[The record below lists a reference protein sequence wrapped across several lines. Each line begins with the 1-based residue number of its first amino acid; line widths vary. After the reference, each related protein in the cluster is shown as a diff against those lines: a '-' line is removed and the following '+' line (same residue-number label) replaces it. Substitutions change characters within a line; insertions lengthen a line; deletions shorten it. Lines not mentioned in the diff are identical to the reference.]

1 MIRSALIDNDVSK
14 ARSTVREV
22 PGPSSTLAA
31 SPPDL
36 LAALGRALPG
46 VGQVRSRATDR
57 LAMGHDASHFALTPS
72 AVATPADAVDVGR
85 LFAVSAA
92 QGVPMTFRSGGTSL
106 SGQAVTD
113 GILVD
118 TRRHFRDI
126 EILDGGGRVRI
137 GPGAT
142 VRQVNARLARLG
154 RKLGPDPASE
164 IACTLGG
171 VVANNSSGMACGTVA
186 NTYNT
191 MDSLVLVLPS
201 GTVIDTGAVD
211 ADDRLRSLE
220 PALHEGL
227 SRLRDRVRENP
238 TSVRVIEQQFSMK
251 NTMGYGLNSLLDH
264 TRPVDILSHLVVGSE
279 GTLAFVASV
288 VMRTVPLLKH
298 AMTGLLVFDSLSGAT
313 GSLPALLETGPATIE
328 LLDSASLRVGQA
340 DARADES
347 LRRIVVDRH
356 AALLVE
362 YQADSA
368 AAVAELSAAA
378 HPVLKE
384 LPVAGPTELTAD
396 PRMRARLWHTRKG
409 LYATVAEARPSGTT
423 ALLEDIVVPVP
434 ALLETCERLT
444 GLFGRHGYADSVI
457 FGHAKDGNIHFML
470 TEQLGGGGPLDRFQG
485 FTQDLVELV
494 LGQGGSLKA
503 EHGTGRMMAPYVRR
517 QYGDELYDV
526 MREIKRLCDPRGM
539 LNPGVLITDDDDA
552 HIRHLKV
559 TPTVE
564 SEVDRCVEC
573 GYCEQ
578 VCPSKDLT
586 TTPRQRIVLRREM
599 RRAESA
605 GDTALVGQ
613 LQQEYEYDAIDTC
626 AVDGMCQTAC
636 PVLINT
642 GDLMKRLRADNAGK
656 LAAKGWTAAAKH
668 WAGTT
673 RAASLALTAAGKLP
687 TGLVTGPNTLGRKV
701 IDPDTLPLWSAE
713 LPVGGRPRPSAD
725 PNAPAQQ
732 PHDGGQPVAAVA
744 DAVYFTAC
752 VGTMFGPSEAGP
764 GVRESFVQICARAG
778 ITLAYPPDLPNLCC
792 GTPWRSKG
800 MKAGYAEMARRV
812 LPALWAASRQG
823 ELPIVC
829 DAASCT
835 EGLRQMLEAEIADAE
850 SGYATL
856 RIVDAVAFV
865 DERVLPNLSL
875 TRKIRSLALHPT
887 CSSTRMGL
895 NDSLRGVAAA
905 VAESVTV
912 PDSWGCCGFAG
923 DRGLLHPELTAA
935 ATKAQAAEVVSGSFD
950 AFASCNRTCE
960 LGMTR
965 ATGAQYQ
972 HVLELVDWASAD
984 SPRPPSAT
992 GGTSRAAR

>member
-1 MIRSALIDNDVSK
+1 VKRARQVS
-14 ARSTVREV
+14 TTL
-22 PGPSSTLAA
+22 PGSSPELLVALAA
-31 SPPDL
+31 AMADP
-36 LAALGRALPG
+36 GR
-46 VGQVRSRATDR
+46 VRSRATDR
-57 LAMGHDASHFALTPS
+57 LALGHDASHFALTPT
-72 AVATPADAVDVGR
+72 AVAAPRDAAEVGR

-126 EILDGGGRVRI
+126 EVLGGGARVRI

-171 VVANNSSGMACGTVA
+171 VVANNSSGMACGTIA

-191 MDSLVLVLPS
+191 LDSLVLVLPS
-201 GTVIDTGAVD
+201 GTVIDTGAPD
-211 ADDRLRSLE
+211 ADDRLEATE
-220 PALHEGL
+220 PVLYEGL
-227 SRLRDRVRENP
+227 ARLRDRVRTNP
-238 TSVRVIEQQFSMK
+238 ASVRTIEQQFSMK

-264 TRPVDILSHLVVGSE
+264 TRPVDILAHLVVGSE

-298 AMTGLLVFDSLSGAT
+298 AMTGLLVFETLSGAT
-313 GSLPALLETGPATIE
+313 GSLPALLETGAATIE
-328 LLDSASLRVGQA
+328 LLDAASLRVGQS

-347 LRRIVVDRH
+347 LRRITVDRH

-368 AAVAELSAAA
+368 AAVADLSAAA
-378 HPVLKE
+378 RPLLSA
-384 LPVAGPTELTAD
+384 LPVSGPADLTAD
-396 PRMRARLWHTRKG
+396 PKARARLWHTRKG

-444 GLFGRHGYADSVI
+444 GLFGRHGYHDSVI

-470 TEQLGGGGPLDRFQG
+470 TERLGGGGPLDRFLG
-485 FTQDLVELV
+485 FTQDMVDLV
-494 LGQGGSLKA
+494 LEQGGSLKA

-517 QYGDELYDV
+517 QYGDELYEV
-526 MREIKRLCDPRGM
+526 MQQIKMLCDPRGT
-539 LNPGVLITDDDDA
+539 LNPGVLISDDADA

-564 SEVDRCVEC
+564 EEVDRCVEC
-573 GYCEQ
+573 GYCEP
-578 VCPSKDLT
+578 VCPSKDVT

-599 RRAESA
+599 QRAQSD
-605 GDTALVGQ
+605 GDTALLAQ
-613 LQQEYEYDAIDTC
+613 LQSEYEYDAVDTC

-642 GDLMKRLRADNAGK
+642 GDLVKRLRADNAGNV
-656 LAAKGWTAAAKH
+656 ASKGWRTAAKH

-673 RAASLALTAAGKLP
+673 RAASLALTAAAKLP
-687 TGLVTGPNTLGRKV
+687 DGLVTGPNRSGRKV
-701 IDPDTLPLWSAE
+701 IDPDTLPLWSPE
-713 LPVGGRPRPSAD
+713 LPGGGRQRAKPDAVPAPAGLPTSSTEPSA
-725 PNAPAQQ
+725 
-732 PHDGGQPVAAVA
+732 PVAA

-752 VGTMFGPSEAGP
+752 VGTMFGPSQAGP
-764 GVRESFVQICARAG
+764 GVRESFVQICRRAG
-778 ITLAYPPDLPNLCC
+778 ITLAYPADLPDLCC

-800 MKAGYAEMARRV
+800 MTAGYTEMARRV
-812 LPALWAASRQG
+812 LPALRRASRQG
-823 ELPIVC
+823 ALPIVC
-829 DAASCT
+829 DASSCT
-835 EGLRQMLEAEIADAE
+835 EGLRQMLDSEIAAADSRYTA
-850 SGYATL
+850 L
-856 RIVDAVAFV
+856 RIVDAVPFV
-865 DERVLPNLSL
+865 QEHALPRLCF
-875 TRKIRSLALHPT
+875 TRRIQAVALHPT
-887 CSSTRMGL
+887 CSSTRMGI
-895 NDSLRGVAAA
+895 NDSLRA
-905 VAESVTV
+905 VAEAVAETVTV

-923 DRGLLHPELTAA
+923 DRGLLHPELTES
-935 ATKAQAAEVVSGSFD
+935 ATQAQAAELAEGRYDS
-950 AFASCNRTCE
+950 FASCNRTCE

-965 ATGAQYQ
+965 ATGEQYQ
-972 HVLELVDWASAD
+972 HLLELVDWATAE
-984 SPRPPSAT
+984 PPT
-992 GGTSRAAR
+992 GRRRRTIPVAAPPVNR

>member
-1 MIRSALIDNDVSK
+1 MKRVPPP
-14 ARSTVREV
+14 STTLPE
-22 PGPSSTLAA
+22 SSPA
-31 SPPDL
+31 L
-36 LAALGRALPG
+36 LAGLGAAMARAD
-46 VGQVRSRATDR
+46 QVRSRATDR
-57 LAMGHDASHFALTPS
+57 LAMGHDASHFALTPA
-72 AVATPADAVDVGR
+72 AVATPSDATEVGR
-85 LFAVSAA
+85 LFAVAAA

-106 SGQAVTD
+106 SGQGVTD

-126 EILDGGGRVRI
+126 EILDGGARVRI

-191 MDSLVLVLPS
+191 LDSLVLVLPS

-211 ADDRLRSLE
+211 ADDRLRATE
-220 PALHEGL
+220 PVLYEGL
-227 SRLRDRVRENP
+227 SRLRDRVRANP
-238 TSVRVIEQQFSMK
+238 ASVRLIEQQFSMK

-264 TRPVDILSHLVVGSE
+264 TRPVDILAHLVVGSE

-298 AMTGLLVFDSLSGAT
+298 AMTGLLVFDTLSRAT
-313 GSLPALLETGPATIE
+313 GSLPALVASGAATIE
-328 LLDSASLRVGQA
+328 LLDATSLRVGQS
-340 DARADES
+340 DTQADES
-347 LRRIVVDRH
+347 LRRIVVDQH

-368 AAVAELSAAA
+368 QAVAELSAAA
-378 HPVLKE
+378 RPVLRS
-384 LPVAGPTELTAD
+384 LPVTGPAELTAD
-396 PRMRARLWHTRKG
+396 PRARARLWHTRKG
-409 LYATVAEARPSGTT
+409 LYTTVAEARPSGTT

-434 ALLETCERLT
+434 ALLQTCETLT
-444 GLFGRHGYADSVI
+444 GLFDRHGYQDSVI

-470 TEQLGGGGPLDRFQG
+470 TEQLGGGGPLDRFIG
-485 FTQDLVELV
+485 FTEDLVELV

-517 QYGDELYDV
+517 QYGDELYEV
-526 MREIKRLCDPRGM
+526 MQEIKRLCDPRGV
-539 LNPGVLITDDDDA
+539 LNPGVLISDDPDA
-552 HIRHLKV
+552 HIHHLKV

-564 SEVDRCVEC
+564 KEVDRCVEC
-573 GYCEQ
+573 GYCEP

-599 RRAESA
+599 QRARAS
-605 GDTALVGQ
+605 GDTALLGQ
-613 LQQEYEYDAIDTC
+613 LQSEYEYDAIDTC

-642 GDLMKRLRADNAGK
+642 GDLMKRLRAENGNK
-656 LAAKGWTAAAKH
+656 VAAKGWAIAAKH

-673 RAASLALTAAGKLP
+673 RAASLALTVAGKLP
-687 TGLVTGPNTLGRKV
+687 NGLITGPNKLGRKV
-701 IDPDTLPLWSAE
+701 IDPDTLPLWSPE
-713 LPVGGRPRPSAD
+713 LPGGGAPRGTGAD
-725 PNAPAQQ
+725 RGRLAPV
-732 PHDGGQPVAAVA
+732 PHPTADSGRAVDPGPAVDPELAAERGAA

-752 VGTMFGPSEAGP
+752 VGTMFGPSDAGP
-764 GVRESFVQICARAG
+764 GVRDSFVQICARAG
-778 ITLAYPPDLPNLCC
+778 VTLSYPADLPNLCC

-800 MKAGYAEMARRV
+800 MTDGYADMGRRV

-823 ELPIVC
+823 DLPVVC

-835 EGLRQMLEAEIADAE
+835 EGLRQMLESAVAAAD
-850 SGYATL
+850 SPYRSL

-865 DERVLPNLSL
+865 EEHVLPRLSV
-875 TRKIRSLALHPT
+875 TRKIPSLALHPT
-887 CSSTRMGL
+887 CSSTRMGM
-895 NDSLRGVAAA
+895 NDSLRGVAEA
-905 VAESVTV
+905 VAETVTV

-923 DRGLLHPELTAA
+923 DRGLLHPELTES
-935 ATKAQAAEVVSGSFD
+935 ATKAQAAELATRQFD

-965 ATGAQYQ
+965 ATGEQYQ

-984 SPRPPSAT
+984 
-992 GGTSRAAR
+992 

>member
-1 MIRSALIDNDVSK
+1 MQNP
-14 ARSTVREV
+14 ARSTTLPAV
-22 PGPSSTLAA
+22 PPE
-31 SPPDL
+31 L
-36 LAALGRALPG
+36 LAALDGAMAGAGR
-46 VGQVRSRATDR
+46 VRSRATDR
-57 LAMGHDASHFALTPS
+57 LALGHDASHFALTPR
-72 AVATPADAVDVGR
+72 AVATPTGAAEVGA

-92 QGVPMTFRSGGTSL
+92 QGVPLTFRSGGTSL
-106 SGQAVTD
+106 SGQGVTD

-118 TRRHFRDI
+118 TRRHFREI
-126 EILDGGGRVRI
+126 EILDGGARVRV

-191 MDSLVLVLPS
+191 LDSLVLVLPS
-201 GTVIDTGAVD
+201 GTVIDTGAPD
-211 ADDRLRSLE
+211 ADQHLMATE
-220 PALHEGL
+220 PALYEGL
-227 SRLRDRVRENP
+227 SRLRDRVRGNP
-238 TSVRVIEQQFSMK
+238 ASVRLIQQQFSMK

-264 TRPVDILSHLVVGSE
+264 TRPVDILAHLVVGSE

-288 VMRTVPLLKH
+288 VMHTVPLLKH
-298 AMTGLLVFDSLSGAT
+298 AMTGLLVFDTLSGAT

-328 LLDSASLRVGQA
+328 LLDAASLRVGQA
-340 DARADES
+340 DPQADES
-347 LRRIVVDRH
+347 LRRITVDRH

-368 AAVAELSAAA
+368 AAVADLSAAA
-378 HPVLKE
+378 HPVL
-384 LPVAGPTELTAD
+384 AGLAVTGPASLTAD
-396 PRMRARLWHTRKG
+396 PRARARLWHTRKG

-434 ALLETCERLT
+434 ALLETCQRLT
-444 GLFGRHGYADSVI
+444 GLFDRHGYTDSVI

-470 TEQLGGGGPLDRFQG
+470 TERLGGGGPLDRFLG
-485 FTQDLVELV
+485 FTEDMVDLV

-517 QYGDELYDV
+517 QYGDELYEV
-526 MREIKRLCDPRGM
+526 MQEIKRLCDPRGI
-539 LNPGVLITDDDDA
+539 LNPGVLISDDPDA
-552 HIRHLKV
+552 HVNHLKV

-564 SEVDRCVEC
+564 KEVDRCVEC
-573 GYCEQ
+573 GYCEP
-578 VCPSKDLT
+578 VCPSKDVT

-599 RRAESA
+599 QRAAAA
-605 GDTALVGQ
+605 GDDAL
-613 LQQEYEYDAIDTC
+613 LTELENEYEYDAVDTC

-642 GDLMKRLRADNAGK
+642 GDLVKRLRADNVGK
-656 LAAKGWTAAAKH
+656 LAARGWTTAAKH
-668 WAGTT
+668 WAGTS
-673 RAASLALTAAGKLP
+673 RAASIALTVADKLP
-687 TGLVTGPNTLGRKV
+687 SALITGPNALGRTV
-701 IDPDTLPLWSAE
+701 IDPDTLPMWSPE
-713 LPVGGRPRPSAD
+713 LPAGGRQRVTESELQEVLRPT
-725 PNAPAQQ
+725 
-732 PHDGGQPVAAVA
+732 VE
-744 DAVYFTAC
+744 AVYFTAC

-764 GVRESFVQICARAG
+764 GVREAFTALCHRAN
-778 ITLAYPPDLPNLCC
+778 ITMHYPANLPDLCC

-800 MKAGYAEMARRV
+800 MKAGYAEMTGRV

-823 ELPIVC
+823 ELPVVC

-835 EGLRQMLEAEIADAE
+835 EGLRQMLESAVSDPAGEYHA
-850 SGYATL
+850 L

-865 DERVLPNLSL
+865 EQEVLP
-875 TRKIRSLALHPT
+875 RIEIIRTIPALALHPT

-895 NDSLRGVAAA
+895 NDSLRTVAGA
-905 VAESVTV
+905 VADTVTV

-923 DRGLLHPELTAA
+923 DRGMLHPELTAS
-935 ATKAQAAEVVSGSFD
+935 ATAAQAAELATGEFD

-965 ATGAQYQ
+965 ATGEQYQ
-972 HVLELVDWASAD
+972 HLLELVDWA
-984 SPRPPSAT
+984 T
-992 GGTSRAAR
+992 AR

>member
-1 MIRSALIDNDVSK
+1 MKQAPQ
-14 ARSTVREV
+14 ASTTL
-22 PGPSSTLAA
+22 PASS
-31 SPPDL
+31 PEL
-36 LAALGRALPG
+36 LTALGRAMAQPG
-46 VGQVRSRATDR
+46 QLRSRPTDR
-57 LAMGHDASHFALTPS
+57 LALGHDASHFALTPS
-72 AVATPADAVDVGR
+72 AVATPADAAEVGR

-106 SGQAVTD
+106 SGQGVTD

-126 EILDGGGRVRI
+126 EILDGGARVRI

-142 VRQVNARLARLG
+142 VRQVNARLGRLG

-201 GTVIDTGAVD
+201 GTVVDTGAAD
-211 ADDRLRSLE
+211 ADERLLALE
-220 PALHEGL
+220 PALYEGL
-227 SRLRDRVRENP
+227 ARLRDRVRSNP

-264 TRPVDILSHLVVGSE
+264 TRPVDILAHLVVGSE

-288 VMRTVPLLKH
+288 VMRTVPLLRH
-298 AMTGLLVFDSLSGAT
+298 AMTGLLVFDTLSGAT

-328 LLDSASLRVGQA
+328 LLDAASLRVGQA
-340 DARADES
+340 DTQADES
-347 LRRIVVDRH
+347 LRRIIVDRH

-368 AAVAELSAAA
+368 AAVADLSAAA
-378 HPVLKE
+378 RPVLSS
-384 LPVAGPTELTAD
+384 LPVAGPAELTAD
-396 PRMRARLWHTRKG
+396 PRARARLWHTRKG

-434 ALLETCERLT
+434 ALLETCESLT
-444 GLFGRHGYADSVI
+444 GLFARHGYDDSVI

-470 TEQLGGGGPLDRFQG
+470 TERLGGGGPLDRFLG
-485 FTQDLVELV
+485 FTEDMAELV

-517 QYGDELYDV
+517 QYGDELYQV
-526 MREIKRLCDPRGM
+526 MQQIKRLCDPRGM
-539 LNPGVLITDDDDA
+539 LNPGVLISDDPDA
-552 HIRHLKV
+552 HINHLKV

-564 SEVDRCVEC
+564 AEVDRCVEC
-573 GYCEQ
+573 GYCEP
-578 VCPSKDLT
+578 VCPSRDVT

-599 RRAESA
+599 QRAKA
-605 GDTALVGQ
+605 NGDTGLLSQ
-613 LQQEYEYDAIDTC
+613 LESEYDYDAIDTC

-642 GDLMKRLRADNAGK
+642 GDLMKQLRADHAGR
-656 LAAKGWTAAAKH
+656 LAARGWTTAAKH

-673 RAASLALTAAGKLP
+673 RAASRALTVTGRLP
-687 TGLVTGPNTLGRKV
+687 AGLVTGPNRLGRKV
-701 IDPDTLPLWSAE
+701 IDPDTLPLWSPE
-713 LPVGGRPRPSAD
+713 LPG
-725 PNAPAQQ
+725 
-732 PHDGGQPVAAVA
+732 GGQPRPHSAVPGPVAAE
-744 DAVYFTAC
+744 AVYFIAC

-764 GVRESFVQICARAG
+764 GVRESFEQICRRAG
-778 ITLAYPPDLPNLCC
+778 ITLSYPADLPDLCC

-800 MKAGYAEMARRV
+800 MTAGYAEMVRRV

-823 ELPIVC
+823 ELPVVC
-829 DAASCT
+829 DASSCT
-835 EGLRQMLEAEIADAE
+835 EGLRQLVESEIAAGD
-850 SGYATL
+850 GRYAAL

-865 DERVLPNLSL
+865 GERVLPHLAL
-875 TRKIRSLALHPT
+875 TRKIPALALHPT
-887 CSSTRMGL
+887 CSSTRMGM
-895 NDSLRGVAAA
+895 NDALRGVAEA
-905 VAESVTV
+905 VADSVTV

-923 DRGLLHPELTAA
+923 DRGLLHPELTAS
-935 ATKAQAAEVVSGSFD
+935 ATKDQAAELAAGEYD
-950 AFASCNRTCE
+950 AHVSCNRTCE

-972 HVLELVDWASAD
+972 HVLELVDWASAE
-984 SPRPPSAT
+984 
-992 GGTSRAAR
+992 

>member
-1 MIRSALIDNDVSK
+1 M
-14 ARSTVREV
+14 RSTGIATTAVTLNSPPRSRRK
-22 PGPSSTLAA
+22 PQQAQPSSTLPVT
-31 SPPDL
+31 PPDL
-36 LAALGRALPG
+36 LIGLAAALADPAQL
-46 VGQVRSRATDR
+46 RSRATDR

-72 AVATPADAVDVGR
+72 AVVVPADADEVGR

-126 EILDGGGRVRI
+126 EILDGGARVRI

-191 MDSLVLVLPS
+191 VESLVLVLPS

-211 ADDRLRSLE
+211 ADERLRSLE
-220 PALHEGL
+220 PELYQGL
-227 SRLRDRVRENP
+227 SRLRDRVRGNP
-238 TSVRVIEQQFSMK
+238 ASVTLIEQQFSMK

-264 TRPVDILSHLVVGSE
+264 TTPAQILAHLVVGSE

-298 AMTGLLVFDSLSGAT
+298 AMTGLLVFETLSAAT
-313 GSLPALLETGPATIE
+313 GSLPALVSTGAATIE
-328 LLDSASLRVGQA
+328 LLDSVSLRVGQA
-340 DARADES
+340 DPEADES
-347 LRRIVVDRH
+347 LRRITVDRH

-378 HPVLKE
+378 HPVLRS
-384 LPVAGPTELTAD
+384 LPVTGPADVTAD
-396 PRMRARLWHTRKG
+396 PRARARLWHTRKG
-409 LYATVAEARPSGTT
+409 LYATVAGARPSGTT

-434 ALLETCERLT
+434 ALLETCEQLT
-444 GLFGRHGYADSVI
+444 GLFAKHAYQDSVI

-470 TEQLGGGGPLDRFQG
+470 TEQLGGGGPLDRFLG
-485 FTQDLVELV
+485 FTEDMVDLV

-517 QYGDELYDV
+517 QYGDELYEV
-526 MREIKRLCDPRGM
+526 MREIKRLCDPRGL
-539 LNPGVLITDDDDA
+539 LNPGVLISDDPDA
-552 HIRHLKV
+552 HINHLKV
-559 TPTVE
+559 APTVE
-564 SEVDRCVEC
+564 KEVDRCVEC
-573 GYCEQ
+573 GYCEP
-578 VCPSKDLT
+578 VCPSRDIT

-599 RRAESA
+599 QRAEA
-605 GDTALVGQ
+605 GGDAALVAQ
-613 LQQEYEYDAIDTC
+613 LREEYEYDAIDTC

-636 PVLINT
+636 PVSINT

-656 LAAKGWTAAAKH
+656 IAKKGWATAAKH

-673 RAASLALTAAGKLP
+673 RAASVALSLTAKLP
-687 TGLVTGPNTLGRKV
+687 DALVTGPNKLGRKV
-701 IDPDTLPLWSAE
+701 IDPDALPLWSPE
-713 LPVGGRPRPSAD
+713 LPAGGAPRRRDAVPTNPAPAGSVGGQEV
-725 PNAPAQQ
+725 PA
-732 PHDGGQPVAAVA
+732 GTE
-744 DAVYFTAC
+744 AVYFTAC

-764 GVRESFVQICARAG
+764 GVRESFTQICARAG
-778 ITLAYPPDLPNLCC
+778 ITLHHPADLPDLCC

-800 MKAGYAEMARRV
+800 MTEGYAVMAGRV

-823 ELPIVC
+823 ELPVVC

-835 EGLRQMLEAEIADAE
+835 EGLRQMLE
-850 SGYATL
+850 S
-856 RIVDAVAFV
+856 AVARAV
-865 DERVLPNLSL
+865 RAV
-875 TRKIRSLALHPT
+875 RSRCA
-887 CSSTRMGL
+887 SSMRSPSS
-895 NDSLRGVAAA
+895 NSRCC
-905 VAESVTV
+905 
-912 PDSWGCCGFAG
+912 PDC
-923 DRGLLHPELTAA
+923 R
-935 ATKAQAAEVVSGSFD
+935 
-950 AFASCNRTCE
+950 
-960 LGMTR
+960 
-965 ATGAQYQ
+965 
-972 HVLELVDWASAD
+972 
-984 SPRPPSAT
+984 
-992 GGTSRAAR
+992 

>member
-1 MIRSALIDNDVSK
+1 VKSAHQI
-14 ARSTVREV
+14 STTLPEAV
-22 PGPSSTLAA
+22 PGLLVALSGALAD
-31 SPPDL
+31 P
-36 LAALGRALPG
+36 
-46 VGQVRSRATDR
+46 GQVRSRATDR
-57 LAMGHDASHFALTPS
+57 LAMGHDASHFALTPN
-72 AVATPADAVDVGR
+72 AVVTPANAAEVGR

-92 QGVPMTFRSGGTSL
+92 AGVPMTFRSGGTSL
-106 SGQAVTD
+106 SGQGVTD

-126 EILDGGGRVRI
+126 EILDGGARVRV

-191 MDSLVLVLPS
+191 LDSLVLVLPS
-201 GTVIDTGAVD
+201 GTVVDTGAAD
-211 ADDRLRSLE
+211 ADGRLRSLE
-220 PALHEGL
+220 PALDEGL
-227 SRLRDRVRENP
+227 ARLRDRVRANP
-238 TSVRVIEQQFSMK
+238 ASVRLIEQQFSMK

-264 TRPVDILSHLVVGSE
+264 TRPVDILAHLVVGSE

-288 VMRTVPLLKH
+288 VMHTVPLLKH
-298 AMTGLLVFDSLSGAT
+298 AMTGLLVFQTLSGAT

-328 LLDSASLRVGQA
+328 LLDAASLRVGQA
-340 DARADES
+340 DPRADES
-347 LRRIVVDRH
+347 LRRITVDRH

-362 YQADSA
+362 YQAESA
-368 AAVAELSAAA
+368 AAVTDLSAAA
-378 HPVLKE
+378 GGVLSA
-384 LPVAGPTELTAD
+384 LPVAGPAVLTAD
-396 PRMRARLWHTRKG
+396 PRARARLWHTRKG

-434 ALLETCERLT
+434 ALLDTCERLT
-444 GLFGRHGYADSVI
+444 TLFARHGYQDSVI
-457 FGHAKDGNIHFML
+457 FGHAKDGNVHFML
-470 TEQLGGGGPLDRFQG
+470 TEQLGGGGPLDRFLG
-485 FTQDLVELV
+485 FTEDMVELV
-494 LGQGGSLKA
+494 LGHGGSLKA

-526 MREIKRLCDPRGM
+526 MREIKALCDPRGT
-539 LNPGVLITDDDDA
+539 LNPGVLISDDADA

-564 SEVDRCVEC
+564 EEVDRCVEC
-573 GYCEQ
+573 GYCEP
-578 VCPSKDLT
+578 VCPSRDVT

-599 RRAESA
+599 RRAGAA
-605 GDTALVGQ
+605 GDTGLVSQ
-613 LQQEYEYDAIDTC
+613 LEQEYQYDAIDTC

-642 GDLMKRLRADNAGK
+642 GDLVKRLRAQDAGR
-656 LAAKGWTAAAKH
+656 LESKGWLTAARH

-673 RAASLALTAAGKLP
+673 RAAGAALTTAGRLP
-687 TGLVTGPNTLGRKV
+687 TALVVGPNRVARTM
-701 IDPDTLPLWSAE
+701 IDQDALPMWSAE
-713 LPVGGRPRPSAD
+713 LPGGGRQRER
-725 PNAPAQQ
+725 
-732 PHDGGQPVAAVA
+732 VAAGGGGDGSAGAVVTPA
-744 DAVYFTAC
+744 PNPSVTASSGELTASSGEPVTAPSGELTAGGAVYFTAC

-764 GVRESFVQICARAG
+764 GVRESFVQICERAG
-778 ITLAYPPDLPNLCC
+778 IPLSYPADLPDLCC

-812 LPALWAASRQG
+812 LPALWHASRQG

-829 DAASCT
+829 DASSCT
-835 EGLRQMLEAEIADAE
+835 EGLRQMLESEVAAAAAAGGRYAE
-850 SGYATL
+850 L

-865 DERVLPNLSL
+865 EEYALRRLSL
-875 TRKIRSLALHPT
+875 NRKVQALALHPT

-895 NDSLRGVAAA
+895 NDALRGVAEA

-923 DRGLLHPELTAA
+923 DRGLLHPELTAS
-935 ATKAQAAEVVSGSFD
+935 ATATQAAELGEGRFD

-972 HVLELVDWASAD
+972 HVLELVEWASAQ
-984 SPRPPSAT
+984 
-992 GGTSRAAR
+992 